1 MRRSVFLFFSILSK
15 NLIKGT
21 PIIKNNHIP
30 ACKNC
35 KFFTPIYYNDFDSDI
50 NRCQKFGEKNII
62 TGEVE
67 YDFVSSCRND
77 EEKCGL
83 EGKVFEE
90 EVNLGVKKM
99 KYRLQYHST
108 SIYLGFLILSYLSF
122 MEFIRR

>member
-35 KFFTPIYYNDFDSDI
+35 KFFTPMHYNDFDSHT
-50 NRCQKFGEKNII
+50 NLCQKFGEKNII
-62 TGEVE
+62 TGKIE
-67 YDFVSSCRND
+67 YDFVSSCRKD

-90 EVNLGVKKM
+90 EVNLGVKKI
-99 KYRLQYHST
+99 KHRLQYHAP
-108 SIYLGFLILSYLSF
+108 IFYLGFLIVSYFSF